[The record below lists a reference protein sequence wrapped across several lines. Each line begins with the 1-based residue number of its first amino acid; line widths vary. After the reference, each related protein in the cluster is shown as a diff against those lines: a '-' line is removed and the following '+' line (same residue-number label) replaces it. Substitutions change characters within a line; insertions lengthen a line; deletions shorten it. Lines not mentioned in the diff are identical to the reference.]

1 MTEMNHDE
9 ASLLLPWLVNGT
21 LSGSERTRVERHVRD
36 CLVCRAELREQR
48 ALRTLVSQQP
58 DVHVS
63 AEQGFAALAGRLDCE
78 AAPNRLR
85 ARFGLAGLRGAGRK
99 LAAGLAS
106 GPGSPRLALAGF
118 AAVAVAAAV
127 ALWVLASGP
136 AEAPRYS
143 TLTGVEDA
151 RPIDIDIVF
160 ASGTS
165 DEDARAVLQGVGG
178 TIVAGPSSVGRYTV
192 RVAGVEGDA
201 DFDALIRKLRADP
214 RVRFAARAY
223 IAPEGP

>member
-1 MTEMNHDE
+1 MTEMKHEE
-9 ASLLLPWLVNGT
+9 AALLLPWLVNGT
-21 LSGSERTRVERHVRD
+21 LSGSERTRVEDHMRD

-48 ALRTLVSQQP
+48 ALRTLVLRQP

-63 AEQGFAALAGRLDCE
+63 AEQGFAALAGRLDRE
-78 AAPNRLR
+78 AAPKRLR
-85 ARFGLAGLRGAGRK
+85 ARLGAVGLGSVLRDLG
-99 LAAGLAS
+99 AGLATEPR
-106 GPGSPRLALAGF
+106 GRRLALASF

-151 RPIDIDIVF
+151 RPIDVDIVF
-160 ASGTS
+160 APGTS
-165 DEDARAVLQGVGG
+165 QEEARTVVEGVGG
-178 TIVAGPSSVGRYTV
+178 TIVAGPSALGRYTA
-192 RVAGVEGDA
+192 RVAGVESGA
-201 DFDALIRKLRADP
+201 DLEALMRKLRADP

-223 IAPEGP
+223 IAPEEP